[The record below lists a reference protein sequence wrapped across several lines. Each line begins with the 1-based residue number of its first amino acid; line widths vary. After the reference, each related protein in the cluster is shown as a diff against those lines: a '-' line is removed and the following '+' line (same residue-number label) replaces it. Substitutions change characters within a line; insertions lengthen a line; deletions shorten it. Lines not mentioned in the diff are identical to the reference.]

1 MINVN
6 RYLLSNG
13 LRVIHEEDRTTQ
25 MVALNI
31 LYNVGARD
39 EHPDHTGFAHL
50 FEHLMFGGS
59 LYIPDYD
66 TPIQI
71 AGGENN
77 AWTNNDLTNFYLTLP
92 KQNIETGFWLESDRM
107 LSLSFN
113 PNSLDVQRQVVIEEF
128 KQRCLNQPYGDA
140 GHLMRA
146 MAYKV
151 HPYQWPTIGKKID
164 HIAQATMSE
173 VKDFF
178 FRFYAPNNAILVITG
193 NISFDETKAL
203 AEKWFGP
210 IERRN
215 VPERHLPQEPQ
226 QTEERRQAVERD
238 VPADTLYMAFH
249 KCDRK
254 HSDYYAYDAL
264 SDILSNGK
272 SSRLAQHLVR
282 ERRIFNSVD
291 AYISG
296 SIDAGL
302 FTIFGKPAKGISL
315 EEAEKAVWEELAT
328 LQEEQI
334 TEAELEKVKNRY
346 ESNQIFSNMNYLTVA
361 TNLAYAELI
370 GKAEDINV
378 DVANYR
384 KVSTQQLQRI
394 AQTTFRHSNCSTLY
408 YKSIQKA

>member
-1 MINVN
+1 MIKVN

-25 MVALNI
+25 MVALDI
-31 LYNVGARD
+31 LYDVGARD

-59 LYIPDYD
+59 LHIPDYD
-66 TPIQI
+66 TPVQI

-77 AWTNNDLTNFYLTLP
+77 AWTSNDLTNFYITLP
-92 KQNIETGFWLESDRM
+92 KQNVETGFWLESDRM

-113 PNSLDVQRQVVIEEF
+113 QNSLDVQRQVVIEEF
-128 KQRCLNQPYGDA
+128 KQRCLNQPYGDV
-140 GHLMRA
+140 GHIMRA

-151 HPYQWPTIGKKID
+151 HPYQWPTIGKEVS
-164 HIAQATMSE
+164 HIAQATMKE

-178 FRFYAPNNAILVITG
+178 FRFYAPNNAILVVTG
-193 NISFDETKAL
+193 NISFDETISL
-203 AEKWFGP
+203 TEEWFGP
-210 IERRN
+210 IERRD
-215 VPERHLPQEPQ
+215 VPQRQLPQEPQ
-226 QTEERRQAVERD
+226 QTEERRQTVERD
-238 VPADTLYMAFH
+238 VPSDVLYMAFH
-249 KCDRK
+249 KCDRQ
-254 HSDYYAYDAL
+254 HPDFYAYDAL

-302 FTIFGKPAKGISL
+302 FTIYGKPANGVSL
-315 EEAEKAVWEELAT
+315 EEAEKAIWEELIL
-328 LQEEQI
+328 LQQEQI
-334 TEAELEKVKNRY
+334 TEDELEKVKNRY

-370 GKAEDINV
+370 GKAESINE

-384 KVSTQQLQRI
+384 KVSTAQLQRI
-394 AQTTFRHSNCSTLY
+394 SQTTFQRSNCSTLY
-408 YKSIQKA
+408 YKAIKKD

>member
-59 LYIPDYD
+59 LHIPDYD

-178 FRFYAPNNAILVITG
+178 FRFYAPNNAILVVTG

-254 HSDYYAYDAL
+254 HPDYYAFDAL

-334 TEAELEKVKNRY
+334 TEDELEKVKNRY

-394 AQTTFRHSNCSTLY
+394 AQTTFQHSNCSTLY

>member
-59 LYIPDYD
+59 LHIPDYD

-178 FRFYAPNNAILVITG
+178 FRFYAPNNAILVVTG

-254 HSDYYAYDAL
+254 HPDYYAYDAL

-394 AQTTFRHSNCSTLY
+394 AQTTFQHSNCSTLY

>member
-178 FRFYAPNNAILVITG
+178 FRFYAPNNAILVVTG

-254 HSDYYAYDAL
+254 HPDYYAYDAL

>member
-1 MINVN
+1 MIKVN

-25 MVALNI
+25 MVALDI
-31 LYNVGARD
+31 LYDVGARD

-50 FEHLMFGGS
+50 FEHLMFGES
-59 LYIPDYD
+59 LHIPDYD
-66 TPIQI
+66 TPVQI

-77 AWTNNDLTNFYLTLP
+77 AWTSNDLTNFYITLP
-92 KQNIETGFWLESDRM
+92 KQNVETGFWLESDRM

-113 PNSLDVQRQVVIEEF
+113 QNSLDVQRQVVIEEF
-128 KQRCLNQPYGDA
+128 KQRCLNQPYGDV
-140 GHLMRA
+140 GHIMRA

-151 HPYQWPTIGKKID
+151 HPYQWPTIGKEVS
-164 HIAQATMSE
+164 HIAQATMKE

-178 FRFYAPNNAILVITG
+178 FRFYAPNNAILVVTG
-193 NISFDETKAL
+193 NISFDETISL
-203 AEKWFGP
+203 TEKWFGP
-210 IERRN
+210 IERRD
-215 VPERHLPQEPQ
+215 VPQRQLPQEPQ
-226 QTEERRQAVERD
+226 QTEERRQTVERD
-238 VPADTLYMAFH
+238 VPSDVLYMAFH
-249 KCDRK
+249 KCDRQ
-254 HSDYYAYDAL
+254 HPDFYAYDAL

-302 FTIFGKPAKGISL
+302 FTIYGKPANGVSL
-315 EEAEKAVWEELAT
+315 EEAEKAIWEELIL
-328 LQEEQI
+328 LQQEQI
-334 TEAELEKVKNRY
+334 TEDELEKVKNRY

-370 GKAEDINV
+370 GKAESINE

-384 KVSTQQLQRI
+384 KVSTAQLQRI
-394 AQTTFRHSNCSTLY
+394 SQTTFQRSNCSTLY
-408 YKSIQKA
+408 YKAIKKD

>member
-59 LYIPDYD
+59 LHIPDYD

-151 HPYQWPTIGKKID
+151 HPYQWPTIGKKIN

-178 FRFYAPNNAILVITG
+178 FRFYAPNNAILVVTG

-254 HSDYYAYDAL
+254 HPDYYAFDAL

-334 TEAELEKVKNRY
+334 TEDELEKVKNRY

-394 AQTTFRHSNCSTLY
+394 AQTTFQHSNCSTLY

>member
-1 MINVN
+1 MIKVN

-25 MVALNI
+25 MVALDI
-31 LYNVGARD
+31 LYDVGARD
-39 EHPDHTGFAHL
+39 EHPDHTGFAQL

-59 LYIPDYD
+59 LHIPDYD
-66 TPIQI
+66 TPVQI

-77 AWTNNDLTNFYLTLP
+77 AWTSNDLTNFYITLP
-92 KQNIETGFWLESDRM
+92 KQNVETGFWLESDRM

-113 PNSLDVQRQVVIEEF
+113 QNSLDVQRQVVIEEF
-128 KQRCLNQPYGDA
+128 KQRCLNQPYGDV
-140 GHLMRA
+140 GHIMRA

-151 HPYQWPTIGKKID
+151 HPYQWPTIGKEVS
-164 HIAQATMSE
+164 HIAQATMKE

-178 FRFYAPNNAILVITG
+178 FRFYAPNNAILVVTG
-193 NISFDETKAL
+193 NISFDETISL
-203 AEKWFGP
+203 TEKWFGP
-210 IERRN
+210 IERRD
-215 VPERHLPQEPQ
+215 VPQRQLPQEPQ
-226 QTEERRQAVERD
+226 QTEERRQTVERD
-238 VPADTLYMAFH
+238 VTPDVLYMAFQ
-249 KCDRK
+249 KCDSQ
-254 HSDYYAYDAL
+254 HPDFYAYDAL

-302 FTIFGKPAKGISL
+302 FTIYGKPANGVSL
-315 EEAEKAVWEELAT
+315 EEAEKAIWEELIL
-328 LQEEQI
+328 LQQEQI
-334 TEAELEKVKNRY
+334 TEDELEKVKNRY

-370 GKAEDINV
+370 GKAESINE

-384 KVSTQQLQRI
+384 KVSTAQLQRI
-394 AQTTFRHSNCSTLY
+394 SQTTFQRSNCSTLY
-408 YKSIQKA
+408 YKAIKKD

>member
-59 LYIPDYD
+59 LHIPDYD

-178 FRFYAPNNAILVITG
+178 FRFYAPNNAILVVTG

-215 VPERHLPQEPQ
+215 VPERYLPQEPQ

-254 HSDYYAYDAL
+254 HPDYYAFDAL

-334 TEAELEKVKNRY
+334 TEDELEKVKNRY

-394 AQTTFRHSNCSTLY
+394 AQTTFQHSNCSTLY

>member
-59 LYIPDYD
+59 LHIPDYD

-178 FRFYAPNNAILVITG
+178 FRFYAPNNAILVVTG

-254 HSDYYAYDAL
+254 HPDYYAYDAL

-334 TEAELEKVKNRY
+334 TEDELEKVKNRY

-361 TNLAYAELI
+361 TTLAYAELI

-408 YKSIQKA
+408 YKSLQKA

>member
-59 LYIPDYD
+59 LHIPDYD

-178 FRFYAPNNAILVITG
+178 FRFYAPNNAILVVTG

-254 HSDYYAYDAL
+254 HPDYYAFDAL

-334 TEAELEKVKNRY
+334 TEDELEKVKNRY

-370 GKAEDINV
+370 RKAEDINV

>member
-59 LYIPDYD
+59 LHIPDYD

-178 FRFYAPNNAILVITG
+178 FRFYAPNNAILVVTG

-254 HSDYYAYDAL
+254 HPDYYAYDAL

-334 TEAELEKVKNRY
+334 TEDELEKVKNRY

-394 AQTTFRHSNCSTLY
+394 AQTTFQHSNCSTLY
-408 YKSIQKA
+408 CKSIQKA

>member
-59 LYIPDYD
+59 LHIPDYD

-178 FRFYAPNNAILVITG
+178 FRFYAPNNAILVVTG

-254 HSDYYAYDAL
+254 HPDYYAYDAL

-346 ESNQIFSNMNYLTVA
+346 ESNQIFSNMNYLTIA

-408 YKSIQKA
+408 YKSLQKA